1 MESRLVIKPC
11 KLIVATGEVVI
22 LADAVRRGWFDVL
35 AGGEGDKVEVRL
47 QNTWFV
53 CSTVTL

>member
-1 MESRLVIKPC
+1 MESRLVIKSC
-11 KLIVATGEVVI
+11 RLIVATGEVVI
-22 LADAVRRGWFDVL
+22 LADAVKRGWFDVL

-53 CSTVTL
+53 CSAVTL